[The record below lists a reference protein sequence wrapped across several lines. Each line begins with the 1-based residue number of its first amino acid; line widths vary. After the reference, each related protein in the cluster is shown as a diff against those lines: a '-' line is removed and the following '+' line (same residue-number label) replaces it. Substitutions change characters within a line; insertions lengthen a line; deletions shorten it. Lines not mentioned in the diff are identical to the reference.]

1 MSDQSG
7 SKRCIELPPNT
18 RHLDQRLSRCVQS
31 RRRVVSGLAGMVA
44 LASPAAIHA
53 QASSAAPFPE
63 RGRPLRLI
71 VPWGAGGVVDVIGR
85 ALASAWDADWG
96 SSTVVIN
103 KPGANGQLGLNEL
116 VASRPDGLTIAL
128 THNWDTQISYLD
140 PSAKATYHRGDFV
153 PVALVQQT
161 GPVVMVR
168 ADSPFKSLRDLV
180 AAARSRPDQI
190 TYATSGPRS
199 ETTRIM
205 RLFTQKHG
213 ARFNLIP
220 FKDVPS
226 SITALIGGH
235 LDVAGSN
242 VAVARPHVR
251 SGVLRVLSAHEVTG
265 QPGLRNPFFP
275 DVPTSREEGFDIDL
289 IASTGMALPRGT
301 AEPIVLA
308 WSAAIRRALETDGV
322 RSALHSAGVA
332 TQWLSPQDY
341 AAHWRDAERKVKAFL
356 EDSGVAVREG

>member
-1 MSDQSG
+1 MEHDAS
-7 SKRCIELPPNT
+7 
-18 RHLDQRLSRCVQS
+18 
-31 RRRVVSGLAGMVA
+31 SGLDLSADVVA
-44 LASPAAIHA
+44 LTAA
-53 QASSAAPFPE
+53 
-63 RGRPLRLI
+63 LI
-71 VPWGAGGVVDVIGR
+71 
-85 ALASAWDADWG
+85 
-96 SSTVVIN
+96 
-103 KPGANGQLGLNEL
+103 
-116 VASRPDGLTIAL
+116 
-128 THNWDTQISYLD
+128 
-140 PSAKATYHRGDFV
+140 
-153 PVALVQQT
+153 
-161 GPVVMVR
+161 
-168 ADSPFKSLRDLV
+168 
-180 AAARSRPDQI
+180 
-190 TYATSGPRS
+190 
-199 ETTRIM
+199 
-205 RLFTQKHG
+205 
-213 ARFNLIP
+213 
-220 FKDVPS
+220 DVPS
-226 SITALIGGH
+226 ESHHEQHIADLVEAALNRVPHLTVSRFGNTVVARTELGRSERVLIGGH